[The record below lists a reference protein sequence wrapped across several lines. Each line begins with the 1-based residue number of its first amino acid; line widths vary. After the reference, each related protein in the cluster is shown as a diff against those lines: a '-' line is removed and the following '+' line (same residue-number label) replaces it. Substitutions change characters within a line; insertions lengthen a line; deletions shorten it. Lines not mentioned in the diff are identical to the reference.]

1 MRRRNLARTK
11 PFAGLA
17 FGLILAAC
25 ATTVDTRGYIP
36 EESAITQLK
45 KGVDSRQTV
54 VDLLGSP
61 SSVATF
67 DDATWYYI
75 GKKTERFAFLNEKVV
90 DQKILAIAFDGE
102 GLLSEVHLYT
112 IEDGRIIDPVTRETP
127 THGRELNLL
136 EQLFGNIGRF
146 SNRPGS
152 Q

>member
-1 MRRRNLARTK
+1 MRRRNFARTK

-17 FGLILAAC
+17 FALILAAC

-90 DQKILAIAFDGE
+90 DQQILAIGI
-102 GLLSEVHLYT
+102 LSDSEEKGRVVH
-112 IEDGRIIDPVTRETP
+112 VTNWFEELRE
-127 THGRELNLL
+127 RV
-136 EQLFGNIGRF
+136 GN
-146 SNRPGS
+146 
-152 Q
+152 